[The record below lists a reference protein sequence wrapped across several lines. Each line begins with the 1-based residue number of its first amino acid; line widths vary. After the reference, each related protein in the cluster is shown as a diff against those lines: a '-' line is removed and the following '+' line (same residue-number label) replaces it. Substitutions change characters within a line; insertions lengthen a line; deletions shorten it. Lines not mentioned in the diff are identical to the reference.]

1 MTTQKYLCAFNRDRD
16 SYQIPLSLAE
26 NGKLE
31 KFLTDY
37 YRRPWH
43 HLNSL
48 RHRQVSG
55 LNHELTKNTFT
66 AFALQGIW
74 KKSNHL
80 FPKIKFPEMQV
91 DRYIANNVSQ
101 FSKKSSSNLLL
112 YNNYARTFED
122 PWNREKLR
130 VLFQFHPTP
139 KFIKTLLSNHDIPKS
154 AQEPVVSHY
163 EYFARLSEMEVG
175 NSHHIICASRF
186 TKKSLVF
193 SGYSENQITVIPY
206 GSPTFELI
214 QQRSKTGPIK
224 FVFLGSAVRRKG
236 FDLLLN
242 VWPKFHALSGA
253 ELIVISRVRDETI
266 KAIDHKSITY
276 VNGLSAADLT
286 KLLPHM
292 DCLVLPSLVE
302 GFGLVI
308 TEALGAGLHVLASE
322 STGLIDLNLPMTAGT
337 LIDGEVS
344 TESILSGLIKSVS
357 KISLHRN
364 EITSVSQEFSRKNSW
379 ENYRKKIA
387 ECLKEIE
394 RQHDFG

>member
-43 HLNSL
+43 NLKSL

-66 AFALQGIW
+66 AFALQGVW
-74 KKSNHL
+74 KKSNQL
-80 FPKIKFPEMQV
+80 FPKIKFPEMLV
-91 DRYIANNVSQ
+91 DTYIANNVSQ

-112 YNNYARTFED
+112 YNNYARTFKD

-130 VLFQFHPTP
+130 ILFQFHPAP
-139 KFIKTLLSNHDIPKS
+139 KFIKTLLSNHEIPKS
-154 AQEPVVSHY
+154 AQEPEVLNY
-163 EYFARLSEMEVG
+163 DYFARLSEIEVG
-175 NSHHIICASRF
+175 NSHHIICASSF

-206 GSPTFELI
+206 GSPTFELM
-214 QQRSKTGPIK
+214 QQRSKNGPIK

-266 KAIDHKSITY
+266 KTIDHKSITY
-276 VNGLSAADLT
+276 INGLSAADLA
-286 KLLPHM
+286 KLLPQL
-292 DCLVLPSLVE
+292 DCLVLPSLIE

-322 STGLIDLNLPMTAGT
+322 NTGLIDLNLPMSAGT
-337 LIDGEVS
+337 LIAGEVS
-344 TESILSGLIKSVS
+344 TESILSGLINSAS

-364 EITSVSQEFSRKNSW
+364 EITSISQEFSRENSW
-379 ENYRKKIA
+379 VNYRKKIA
-387 ECLKEIE
+387 EFLKKIE
-394 RQHDFG
+394 KQHDF